1 MNFLKCQG
9 NIRIHL
15 KNSIYIYISICIVFV
30 VNLFKK
36 EYSVATESVVTEY
49 SIKSTSIIIRFH

>member
-15 KNSIYIYISICIVFV
+15 KNNIYIYISIYIVFA
-30 VNLFKK
+30 VNLLKK
-36 EYSVATESVVTEY
+36 NTRSQPS
-49 SIKSTSIIIRFH
+49 RL

>member
-1 MNFLKCQG
+1 MNFLRCPE

-15 KNSIYIYISICIVFV
+15 KNSIYSYILIYIVFA

-36 EYSVATESVVTEY
+36 NTRLQPS
-49 SIKSTSIIIRFH
+49 RL

>member
-15 KNSIYIYISICIVFV
+15 KNSICSYISIHIVLV
-30 VNLFKK
+30 VNPFKNTR
-36 EYSVATESVVTEY
+36 SQPS
-49 SIKSTSIIIRFH
+49 RL

>member
-9 NIRIHL
+9 IIRIHL
-15 KNSIYIYISICIVFV
+15 KNSIYSYISIYIVFA

-36 EYSVATESVVTEY
+36 NTRLQPS
-49 SIKSTSIIIRFH
+49 RL